1 MRTCPP
7 NYLNVLPLLF
17 LLLETWTNL
26 VKALT
31 IWRGKARAFERI
43 KYFLP
48 SLINSGAFV
57 NVGTTLLSSQPCQR
71 C

>member
-31 IWRGKARAFERI
+31 IWRGKARAFERK
-43 KYFLP
+43 KYFFP
-48 SLINSGAFV
+48 SVINSGA
-57 NVGTTLLSSQPCQR
+57 GTTLLSSQPCQR